1 MKKITFCFFLS
12 FFSVISVFA
21 QMSDD
26 QVMSYVQQEY
36 TKGTSQQVIASNLM
50 KRGVNQE
57 QLERIKKQQE
67 KQQLSTTVSNKNSQ
81 QLRKERT
88 TSQQLRKERTTSVD
102 EAVTSDQM
110 DELSSNVN
118 PEESDSI
125 QIFGHNIFNIKNLTF
140 SPSENIPT
148 PVDYILG
155 PGDEVVID
163 VWGASQDNVRQTI
176 SPDGSITID
185 RLGPIYLNG
194 MSIKDANDYLQN
206 KFSSIYSGISSGQEG
221 SSSIKLTLGQIRS
234 IQINVMGEVVLPGT
248 YTLSSLSS
256 AFNALYRAG
265 GVRDIG
271 SLRSIKLFRNNKL
284 VQIVDVYKY
293 ILEGKTKD
301 DVRLMDGDVIIV
313 PTYSSLV
320 NISGSVKRPMF
331 YEMLP
336 SETIETLITFSG
348 GFKGDAYK
356 KNIQLYRKTGNEN
369 KIFTLSDNEMKN
381 FHLYD
386 QDSISVGTGL
396 NLYENRVEITG
407 AVFREGYYEIGNN
420 ITTVKQLIQAS
431 DGLRGDAFLNRAVL
445 TREKEDL
452 TTEMLSIDVRNLLY
466 GNGEDV
472 VLRKNDVL
480 YIPSINELQEIGD
493 LVIHGEVTR
502 PGSYKFADNTTLE
515 DIILQA
521 GGLLES
527 ASSVK
532 VDVARRII
540 DPHAMTQN
548 RVLSENF
555 SFAIKDGLVVD
566 GEKGFVLAPY
576 DQVYVRRS
584 PGYHEQRNIYVL
596 GEVLFPGAYAL
607 NKKTERISDVVK
619 RAGNITT
626 DAYPKGAR
634 LVREQSSEEQ
644 FRSESLLKLASQST
658 KDSISVKS
666 LDLDKSYNVGIELNL
681 ALENPGSDYDLVL
694 REGDRIIIPEYEN
707 TVKINGAVMYPN
719 TVVYKSGEKLAYY
732 INQAGGY
739 SDNAKKNKSFVIYMN
754 GTVSKANK
762 GDKNAIQPGS
772 EIVVPTKD
780 QSRRLSLAEII
791 TMGTSVTSM
800 ASVVALL
807 INSLN

>member
-148 PVDYILG
+148 PVDYVLG
-155 PGDEVVID
+155 PGDEVIID

-396 NLYENRVEITG
+396 NLYENRVEIIG

-791 TMGTSVTSM
+791 SMGTSVTSM

>member
-88 TSQQLRKERTTSVD
+88 TSVD

-148 PVDYILG
+148 PVDYVLG
-155 PGDEVVID
+155 PGDEVIID

-396 NLYENRVEITG
+396 NLYENRVEIIG

-791 TMGTSVTSM
+791 SMGTSVTSM
-800 ASVVALL
+800 ASVIALL